1 MPWKPPGVRQQN
13 QTRDNLLNSLNDDYT
28 NMDIL
33 EMTTVVHSCSIDWH
47 ARMGLFWACLFWSVF
62 NETTKPRNQGK
73 HEINRE
79 GQHVLS
85 STWN

>member
-33 EMTTVVHSCSIDWH
+33 EMTTVVHSCSIDCH
-47 ARMGLFWACLFWSVF
+47 ARMGLFWACLF
-62 NETTKPRNQGK
+62 
-73 HEINRE
+73 
-79 GQHVLS
+79 
-85 STWN
+85 